1 MLITVICNVQIYT
14 KTDHEICNR
23 EMYEE
28 ESHLVPVP
36 AEDPLLEKLVKRE
49 GVKTQTDDKQD
60 GVSNN

>member
-1 MLITVICNVQIYT
+1 MLNTVIRNFQIST
-14 KTDHEICNR
+14 NTDHEICNR

-49 GVKTQTDDKQD
+49 GVKT
-60 GVSNN
+60 

>member
-1 MLITVICNVQIYT
+1 MLTTAICNFQIST
-14 KTDHEICNR
+14 NTDHEICNR